1 MNINLL
7 IERLM
12 LDGLSVASGEAALV
26 QAAVEAELGRLLT
39 SSLFASASSF
49 AEARVAGGEIHLRPG
64 ASARDLGVEIGRS
77 VFASLTP
84 YGFGQLGQAKRVPL
98 SAHPDLPRRSKA
110 PSPLRSADA
119 YQKPISSNSFVG
131 VSQENVHNN
140 HSTQINKKGK

>member
-1 MNINLL
+1 MNINLH

-39 SSLFASASSF
+39 SNLFASASSF

-84 YGFGQLGQAKRVPL
+84 YGFGQRGQAKRVPL

-110 PSPLRSADA
+110 RSPLRSADA
-119 YQKPISSNSFVG
+119 YQKPIHQTGS
-131 VSQENVHNN
+131 
-140 HSTQINKKGK
+140 